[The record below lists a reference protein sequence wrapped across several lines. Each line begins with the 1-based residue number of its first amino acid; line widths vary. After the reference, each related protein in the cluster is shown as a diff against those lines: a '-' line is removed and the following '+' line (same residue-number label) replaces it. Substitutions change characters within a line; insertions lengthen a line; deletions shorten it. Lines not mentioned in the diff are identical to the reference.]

1 MQRKSVKMFKDK
13 KDEKIVEFLRNNSR
27 ESFVD
32 IGKNLKLS
40 ESAVRRRVK
49 NLVSS
54 GTIKKFTVEVGEG
67 NTTSAFVLISVESSI
82 DTSKVSS
89 KITKIP
95 GVKTVYEI
103 TGQYDITVVI
113 RASNITEINECIDA
127 LRKIPGVT
135 DTNSVIILRT
145 IT

>member
-1 MQRKSVKMFKDK
+1 MFKDK

-67 NTTSAFVLISVESSI
+67 NTTSAFVLISVDSSI

-89 KITKIP
+89 KITKIQ

>member
-1 MQRKSVKMFKDK
+1 MFKDK

-67 NTTSAFVLISVESSI
+67 NTTSAFVLISVESSM

-89 KITKIP
+89 KITKIQ